1 MTKSLLRAIFIAASL
16 FLSTAVF
23 SSELPG
29 QWTLSVEN
37 PEHLVVAT
45 LTVEFTDNKAASCMG
60 GEWKILRVVSA
71 TTRDKKFFPTSDP
84 LSYQIENKQL
94 TIGRNE
100 LCDAYLW
107 LQGPLGEPSVRGD
120 YFSLGLGGSAPLGYF
135 NLSQAR

>member
-1 MTKSLLRAIFIAASL
+1 MKKSRFRAIFIAASL
-16 FLSTAVF
+16 FLSNAVC
-23 SSELPG
+23 SSELSG
-29 QWTLSVEN
+29 RWTLSVEN

-45 LTVEFTDNKAASCMG
+45 LKVEFTDKQAISCMS
-60 GEWKILRVVSA
+60 GEWKVLKVVSA
-71 TTRDKKFFPTSDP
+71 TTRDKNFFPTSDP

-107 LQGPLGEPSVRGD
+107 LQGPLGGPSVRGD
-120 YFSLGLGGSAPLGYF
+120 YFSLGLGRSVPLGYF